1 MPQQVEAGKLRNGS
15 FVMIDGEPCEVRS
28 VSKSSPGKHGSAK
41 AKIKAR
47 GLFDEKDRH
56 ITKPADTMMMSP
68 DLDKKEGQ
76 VVSIDGNIAQVMDM
90 DSYETEE
97 MEIPE
102 EFDASE
108 GDVVDYWVVDDRKLV
123 KGVKE
128 E

>member
-1 MPQQVEAGKLRNGS
+1 MPKQIEAGKVRNGT

-47 GLFDEKDRH
+47 GLFDDKDRH

-90 DSYETEE
+90 DTYETDE
-97 MEIPE
+97 MQLPDDL
-102 EFDASE
+102 DAGE
-108 GDVVDYWVVDDRKLV
+108 GDTIKYWVVDDRNLI
-123 KGVKE
+123 KGLK
-128 E
+128 